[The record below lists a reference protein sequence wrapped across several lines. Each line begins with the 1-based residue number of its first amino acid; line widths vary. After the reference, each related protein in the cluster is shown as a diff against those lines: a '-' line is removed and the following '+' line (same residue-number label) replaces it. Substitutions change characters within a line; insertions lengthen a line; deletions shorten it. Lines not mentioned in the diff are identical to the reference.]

1 MHTAT
6 VDNSSLEYSSI
17 AMANLAV
24 RRAAAAIA
32 DTILRLRL
40 TNTNATASDVKPPS
54 LWEKQ
59 HYYCGSIKTLQ
70 SYTTPWHNQNLS
82 FLILP

>member
-1 MHTAT
+1 MKIKLEDILSLKKQVSNKQLMYTAT

-40 TNTNATASDVKPPS
+40 TNTNATASEVKPPS
-54 LWEKQ
+54 L
-59 HYYCGSIKTLQ
+59 
-70 SYTTPWHNQNLS
+70 
-82 FLILP
+82 

>member
-6 VDNSSLEYSSI
+6 VDNSSPEYSSI

-24 RRAAAAIA
+24 RSAAAAIA

-40 TNTNATASDVKPPS
+40 TNTNVTASDVKPPS
-54 LWEKQ
+54 L
-59 HYYCGSIKTLQ
+59 
-70 SYTTPWHNQNLS
+70 
-82 FLILP
+82 